1 MSEGAPATQRT
12 ILHVDM
18 DAFFASVEILDDPA
32 LRGRPV
38 IVGGSGQRGVV
49 AAASYEARAF
59 GVHSAMAG
67 TVARRRC
74 PEAVFLDG
82 RHHRY
87 REVSAQ
93 VMAIFADVTP
103 LVEPLSLDEAFLD
116 VSGRRRSLG
125 DGPSIAAMIR
135 RRVLDEVG
143 LTCSIGV
150 APNKFLAK
158 LATETAKPKATPR
171 GPVFSDGVAV
181 VDADRIQAFL
191 DPLPVGA
198 IWGVGPKTREKLE
211 RLGIRTV
218 RQLAAMPV
226 SGLRQA
232 LGPAAGEHLA
242 ALARGHDERPV
253 VPDVAAK
260 SVSHEVTFATDL
272 TGRPDLDREI
282 VRLADA
288 VAARLRSGGIQGRTV
303 QLKVRFGT
311 FETLTRSRS
320 MATALDDGLAIADA
334 ARSMLDELDVSPGV
348 RLLGVGVSNL
358 APRSE
363 RTAQLSLLDGG
374 DEANL
379 DREELNEAI
388 DAIRERFGRGSIGPA
403 STASTRSGEVLEP
416 GAQQWGPT
424 ASERR

>member
-1 MSEGAPATQRT
+1 MSARATAAPRT

-18 DAFFASVEILDDPA
+18 DAFFASVEILDNPE

-38 IVGGSGQRGVV
+38 IVGGAGPRGVV

-59 GVHSAMAG
+59 GVHSAMPGAL
-67 TVARRRC
+67 ARRKC
-74 PEAVFLDG
+74 PQAIFLDG

-87 REVSAQ
+87 REVSAA
-93 VMAIFADVTP
+93 VMAIFAEVTP

-116 VSGRRRSLG
+116 VTGRRRSLG
-125 DGPSIAAMIR
+125 DGPAIAAMIR
-135 RRVLDEVG
+135 RRVLDDVG

-158 LATETAKPKATPR
+158 LATETAKPRATPR

-181 VDADRIQAFL
+181 VDPAHIQEFL

-226 SGLRQA
+226 SGLRQG
-232 LGPAAGEHLA
+232 LGVAAGEHLA
-242 ALARGHDERPV
+242 ALSRGHDDRPV

-272 TGRPDLDREI
+272 IERPALDREI

-288 VAARLRSGGIQGRTV
+288 VAARLRASATQGRTV

-311 FETLTRSRS
+311 FETLTRSHS
-320 MATALDDGLAIADA
+320 VSTALDDGLAIAKA
-334 ARSMLDELDVSPGV
+334 ARTMLDQIDENTIGVVPTLGVTYTGIYEPVADLAAALDDLQERTGLDVDIHVDGASGGFTAPFCAPDLQWDF
-348 RLLGVGVSNL
+348 RL
-358 APRSE
+358 PRVK
-363 RTAQLSLLDGG
+363 
-374 DEANL
+374 
-379 DREELNEAI
+379 
-388 DAIRERFGRGSIGPA
+388 SISA
-403 STASTRSGEVLEP
+403 SGHK
-416 GAQQWGPT
+416 
-424 ASERR
+424 